1 MWGGSDHHQGGRR
14 DGRLLWPGY
23 GDEEIGNEGL
33 VIFLPGILKERVAIV
48 TGGGTGIGRAIAIEL
63 AELGA
68 DVVVASRDPQHL
80 EPTAADIRALGRR
93 ALAIQTDIRIPAQI
107 EALAEQ
113 TVAQL
118 GKIDIQINNAG
129 GQYPAPAADLSVEG
143 WRSVI
148 DLNLSGTFYCSQ
160 VMARQMMRADGGVIV
175 NIVANFG
182 LRATPG
188 LAHSAAARAGVI
200 NLTRTLALE
209 WAKHNIRV
217 NAVAPGVVMTEAALA
232 EMLIRPDAIETIERA
247 IPLKRLG
254 TPEDIAHVVTFLV
267 SDAAAYITGETIA
280 ADGGNWH
287 GHGLSFMAY

>member
-1 MWGGSDHHQGGRR
+1 
-14 DGRLLWPGY
+14 
-23 GDEEIGNEGL
+23 

-48 TGGGTGIGRAIAIEL
+48 TGGGTGIGRAIALEL
-63 AELGA
+63 AGLGA

-93 ALAIQTDIRIPAQI
+93 ALAIQTDIRVPSQI
-107 EALAEQ
+107 EAMADQ
-113 TVAQL
+113 ATAQF
-118 GKIDIQINNAG
+118 GRIDIHINNAG
-129 GQYPAPAADLSVEG
+129 GQYPAPAAELSVEG

-148 DLNLSGTFYCSQ
+148 DLNLSGTFYCAQ
-160 VMARQMMRADGGVIV
+160 VMARRMMRANGGAIV

-182 LRATPG
+182 LRAAPG

-217 NAVAPGVVMTEAALA
+217 NAVAPGVIMTEAALA
-232 EMLIRPDAIETIERA
+232 EMLIRPDAIESIERA
-247 IPLKRLG
+247 IPQKRLG
-254 TPEDIAHVVTFLV
+254 TPEDVAHMVTFLV

-280 ADGGNWH
+280 VDGGNWH
-287 GHGLSFMAY
+287 GRGLSFVPY

>member
-1 MWGGSDHHQGGRR
+1 
-14 DGRLLWPGY
+14 
-23 GDEEIGNEGL
+23 
-33 VIFLPGILKERVAIV
+33 VIFLPDILQERVAIV
-48 TGGGTGIGRAIAIEL
+48 TGGGTGIGRAIAVEL
-63 AELGA
+63 AALGA
-68 DVVVASRDPQHL
+68 DVVVTSRDPQHL

-93 ALAIQTDIRIPAQI
+93 ALAIQTDIRIPSQV

-118 GKIDIQINNAG
+118 GKIDIHINNAG
-129 GQYPAPAADLSVEG
+129 GQYPAPAEDLSVEG

-160 VMARQMMRADGGVIV
+160 TVARQMMRTDGGVIV

-182 LRATPG
+182 LRAAPG
-188 LAHSAAARAGVI
+188 LVHSAAARAGVI

-209 WAKHNIRV
+209 WAKYNIRV

-232 EMLIRPDAIETIERA
+232 EMLIHPDVIENIERA

-287 GHGLSFMAY
+287 GHGLSFVAY

>member
-1 MWGGSDHHQGGRR
+1 
-14 DGRLLWPGY
+14 
-23 GDEEIGNEGL
+23 
-33 VIFLPGILKERVAIV
+33 VVFLPGILTGRVAIV
-48 TGGGTGIGRAIAIEL
+48 TGGGTGIGRAIALEL

-80 EPTAADIRALGRR
+80 EPTAEEIRALGPRS
-93 ALAIQTDIRIPAQI
+93 LAIPTDIRIPAQV
-107 EALAEQ
+107 EALVEQ

-118 GKIDIQINNAG
+118 GKIDIQVNNAG
-129 GQYPAPAADLSVEG
+129 GQYPGPAEELSVEG

-148 DLNLSGTFYCSQ
+148 DLNLNGTFYCSQ
-160 VMARQMMRADGGVIV
+160 VAARQMMSTGGGSIV

-182 LRATPG
+182 LRAAPG
-188 LAHSAAARAGVI
+188 LVHSAAARAGVI
-200 NLTRTLALE
+200 NLTQTLALE

-217 NAVAPGVVMTEAALA
+217 NAVAPGVIMTEGALS
-232 EMLIRPDAIETIERA
+232 EMLISPEAIERIERA

-254 TPEDIAHVVTFLV
+254 TPEDVAHAVTFLV

-287 GHGLSFMAY
+287 GHGLSFVAY

>member
-1 MWGGSDHHQGGRR
+1 
-14 DGRLLWPGY
+14 
-23 GDEEIGNEGL
+23 
-33 VIFLPGILKERVAIV
+33 VIFLPGILKGRVAIV
-48 TGGGTGIGRAIAIEL
+48 TGGGTGIGRAIALEF

-68 DVVVASRDPQHL
+68 DVVVASRDLQHL
-80 EPTAADIRALGRR
+80 EPIAEAIRALDRQ
-93 ALAIQTDIRIPAQI
+93 ALAIPTDIRIPAQI

-118 GKIDIQINNAG
+118 GKIDIHVNNAG
-129 GQYPAPAADLSVEG
+129 GQYSGPAEELSIEG

-148 DLNLSGTFYCSQ
+148 DLNLSGTFFCSQ
-160 VMARQMMRADGGVIV
+160 VIARHMMQTDGGAIV

-182 LRATPG
+182 LRAAPG
-188 LAHSAAARAGVI
+188 MAHAAAARAGVI

-209 WAKHNIRV
+209 WAKYGIRV
-217 NAVAPGVVMTEAALA
+217 NAVAPGVVMTEGALS
-232 EMLIRPDAIETIERA
+232 EMLISPEAIESIERA

-254 TPEDIAHVVTFLV
+254 TPEDIAHLVAFLV

-287 GHGLSFMAY
+287 GHGLSFVPY

>member
-1 MWGGSDHHQGGRR
+1 M
-14 DGRLLWPGY
+14 
-23 GDEEIGNEGL
+23 
-33 VIFLPGILKERVAIV
+33 IFLPGLLEERVAIV
-48 TGGGTGIGRAIAIEL
+48 TGGGTGIGRAIALEL
-63 AELGA
+63 AAFGA

-80 EPTAADIRALGRR
+80 EPTAAEIRALGRR

-113 TVAQL
+113 TVAEL
-118 GKIDIQINNAG
+118 GKIDIHINNAG
-129 GQYPAPAADLSVEG
+129 GQYPGPAEDLSIEG

-148 DLNLSGTFYCSQ
+148 DLNLNGTFYCSQ
-160 VMARQMMRADGGVIV
+160 VMARQMMQTHGGAIV

-182 LRATPG
+182 LRAAPG

-209 WAKHNIRV
+209 WAKHSIRV
-217 NAVAPGVVMTEAALA
+217 NAVAPGVVMTEGALS
-232 EMLIRPDAIETIERA
+232 EMLISPDAIETIERA

-280 ADGGNWH
+280 VDGGNWH
-287 GHGLSFMAY
+287 GHGLSFVPY

>member
-1 MWGGSDHHQGGRR
+1 M
-14 DGRLLWPGY
+14 
-23 GDEEIGNEGL
+23 
-33 VIFLPGILKERVAIV
+33 FLPGILKERVAIV
-48 TGGGTGIGRAIAIEL
+48 TGGGTGIGRAIALEL
-63 AELGA
+63 AALGA

-93 ALAIQTDIRIPAQI
+93 ALAIPTDIRLPAQI

-113 TVAQL
+113 TEAQL
-118 GKIDIQINNAG
+118 GKIDIHINNAG
-129 GQYPAPAADLSVEG
+129 GQYPAPAEDLSVEG

-160 VMARQMMRADGGVIV
+160 AMARRMMRTDGGVIV
-175 NIVANFG
+175 NIVGSFG
-182 LRATPG
+182 LRAAPG

-217 NAVAPGVVMTEAALA
+217 NAVAPGVVMTEGALA
-232 EMLIRPDAIETIERA
+232 EMLIHPDALDHIERA

-287 GHGLSFMAY
+287 GHGLSFVAY

>member
-1 MWGGSDHHQGGRR
+1 M
-14 DGRLLWPGY
+14 
-23 GDEEIGNEGL
+23 
-33 VIFLPGILKERVAIV
+33 IFLPGILKERVAIV

-68 DVVVASRDPQHL
+68 DVVVA
-80 EPTAADIRALGRR
+80 
-93 ALAIQTDIRIPAQI
+93 
-107 EALAEQ
+107 
-113 TVAQL
+113 
-118 GKIDIQINNAG
+118 
-129 GQYPAPAADLSVEG
+129 
-143 WRSVI
+143 
-148 DLNLSGTFYCSQ
+148 
-160 VMARQMMRADGGVIV
+160 
-175 NIVANFG
+175 NFG
-182 LRATPG
+182 LRAAPG

-232 EMLIRPDAIETIERA
+232 ATLIRPDAIESIERA

-287 GHGLSFMAY
+287 GHGLSFVAY

>member
-1 MWGGSDHHQGGRR
+1 
-14 DGRLLWPGY
+14 
-23 GDEEIGNEGL
+23 
-33 VIFLPGILKERVAIV
+33 VTFLPGILKGRVAVV
-48 TGGGTGIGRAIAIEL
+48 TGGGTGIGRAIALEL
-63 AELGA
+63 AGLGA
-68 DVVVASRDPQHL
+68 DVVLASRDPQHL

-93 ALAIQTDIRIPAQI
+93 ALAIQADVRLPPQI
-107 EALAEQ
+107 EAMADQARAEF
-113 TVAQL
+113 
-118 GKIDIQINNAG
+118 GKIDIHINNAG

-160 VMARQMMRADGGVIV
+160 VMARQMMRSNGGVIV
-175 NIVANFG
+175 NVVANFG
-182 LRATPG
+182 LRAAPG

-232 EMLIRPDAIETIERA
+232 EMLIRPDAIESIERA

-287 GHGLSFMAY
+287 GHGLSFVAY

>member
-1 MWGGSDHHQGGRR
+1 M
-14 DGRLLWPGY
+14 
-23 GDEEIGNEGL
+23 
-33 VIFLPGILKERVAIV
+33 IFHPGILEERVAII
-48 TGGGTGIGRAIAIEL
+48 TGGGTGIGRAIAMEL

-68 DVVVASRDPQHL
+68 DVVVASRDLQHL
-80 EPTAADIRALGRR
+80 EPTVADIRALGRR

-107 EALAEQ
+107 EALVEQ
-113 TVAQL
+113 TRAQL
-118 GKIDIQINNAG
+118 GKIDIHINNAG
-129 GQYPAPAADLSVEG
+129 GQYPAPAVDLSVEG

-160 VMARQMMRADGGVIV
+160 VVARQMMHTNGGVIV
-175 NIVANFG
+175 NIVASFG
-182 LRATPG
+182 LRAAPG
-188 LAHSAAARAGVI
+188 LAHAAAARAGVI

-232 EMLIRPDAIETIERA
+232 EMLIRPDAIESIERA

>member
-1 MWGGSDHHQGGRR
+1 
-14 DGRLLWPGY
+14 
-23 GDEEIGNEGL
+23 
-33 VIFLPGILKERVAIV
+33 VIFLPGILQGRVAIV

-63 AELGA
+63 AEFGA

-80 EPTAADIRALGRR
+80 EPTAAEIRALGRQ
-93 ALAIQTDIRIPAQI
+93 ALAIQTDIRIPAQV

-118 GKIDIQINNAG
+118 GKIDIHINNAG
-129 GQYPAPAADLSVEG
+129 GQYPAPAEELSAEG
-143 WRSVI
+143 WRGVI

-160 VMARQMMRADGGVIV
+160 AMARQMMRTDGGAIV

-182 LRATPG
+182 LRAAPG

-217 NAVAPGVVMTEAALA
+217 NAVAPGVVMTEGAMA
-232 EMLIRPDAIETIERA
+232 EMLISPDTIENIERA

-280 ADGGNWH
+280 VDGGNWH
-287 GHGLSFMAY
+287 GQGLSFVPY

>member
-1 MWGGSDHHQGGRR
+1 M
-14 DGRLLWPGY
+14 
-23 GDEEIGNEGL
+23 
-33 VIFLPGILKERVAIV
+33 IFLPGILKERVAIV

-68 DVVVASRDPQHL
+68 DVVVASRDLQHL

-118 GKIDIQINNAG
+118 GKIDIHINNAG

-160 VMARQMMRADGGVIV
+160 VMARQMMRTDGGAIV

-182 LRATPG
+182 LRASAGPG
-188 LAHSAAARAGVI
+188 TFGCG
-200 NLTRTLALE
+200 TR
-209 WAKHNIRV
+209 R
-217 NAVAPGVVMTEAALA
+217 
-232 EMLIRPDAIETIERA
+232 
-247 IPLKRLG
+247 
-254 TPEDIAHVVTFLV
+254 
-267 SDAAAYITGETIA
+267 SD
-280 ADGGNWH
+280 
-287 GHGLSFMAY
+287 